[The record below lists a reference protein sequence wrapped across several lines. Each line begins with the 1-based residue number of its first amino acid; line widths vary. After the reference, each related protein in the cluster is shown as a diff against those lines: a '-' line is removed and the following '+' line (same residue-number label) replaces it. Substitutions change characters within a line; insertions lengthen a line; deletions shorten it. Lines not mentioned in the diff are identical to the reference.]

1 MFSQR
6 ELFIQLMTTM
16 ITSPVAKS
24 IPRDIRAKLLVVL
37 RDNLCP
43 DISNE
48 EWSQIAK
55 EINLNS
61 ELILDTFAKN
71 LKKAQDSKNVMDDEI
86 LLNLDRAVHDSVKD
100 IDFDKLNLSDA
111 PQEVIDWVKSKKEH
125 M

>member
-71 LKKAQDSKNVMDDEI
+71 LKKAQDSKNVMDDEM

-100 IDFDKLNLSDA
+100 IDFDKLNLY
-111 PQEVIDWVKSKKEH
+111 
-125 M
+125 

>member
-16 ITSPVAKS
+16 IISPVAKS

-71 LKKAQDSKNVMDDEI
+71 LKKAQDSKNLMDDEM

>member
-71 LKKAQDSKNVMDDEI
+71 LKKAQDSKNVMDDEM

>member
-16 ITSPVAKS
+16 IISPVAKS

-71 LKKAQDSKNVMDDEI
+71 LKKAQDSKNVMDDEM